1 MGEIKEEE
9 SLSHERRYPKR
20 ERKTVLESIIIDSD
34 EETPVQN
41 KKRKSI
47 KKEEPEAKKKKSC
60 LQEHSKEVIEKIKKF
75 KKQVP
80 KVGEYETGCCGSCT
94 SLECIRAAKNNDIEL
109 LKKLLED
116 TTNVS
121 DPFIQNDSEN
131 SLSIARKQN
140 NLEMLKLL
148 VNEKKNPKKRRGGTY
163 YSFSLNT
170 GSYSSLKNRHGFK
183 VKESRGSKEG
193 NTAFYQDGEGDDE
206 KDLGNYPITKEIL
219 DFLIVEGYSVLRQF
233 SESKF
238 YSLVE
243 SGDLETAKLICKSLK
258 SEDSE
263 SGFNTLHEEVLSF
276 NGEELS
282 KYIVSGITK
291 KTFGNHSITP
301 IHCAAI
307 NPNTKYLK
315 ELMEAF
321 YEKKQTMGH
330 HITDKNG
337 RKPIHFAAVCSS
349 AENLKYLIEECKS
362 DPSDADSTG
371 MNAFLLACKFGK
383 LECIKYLS
391 SDEFEIL
398 KNSKNNRRFTGLHL
412 AALGGHF
419 DVVNH
424 LVKSISEI
432 SVLNSVGETPLSIA
446 AEKGYYN
453 IVECLLNQ
461 DLNWAL
467 EQKGD
472 KRRKNPLHYAAMNGH
487 FEIVKILLL
496 HGFDANSTDSSGN
509 SVAHYAAAFGKLEI
523 LKLLELANADFNVM
537 NDWATTPLSISIV
550 KEHLKISEY
559 LLQNP
564 DINVNFVD
572 DNNETMLHHLLY
584 KKEGDYL
591 KQVDYL
597 VNQKKANVDIVSVDG
612 VTLLHILASSNSKD
626 DLALAKLLVQNGA
639 PFDKEDSYGNT
650 PLFIAY
656 DSQNLHLIRYFLEL
670 NADVMKKNDKNQNI
684 LHLMNLHISNRFIQP
699 VFRVIAPFIT
709 DDQWKILRSEV
720 DVSGSTPLLT
730 LINTFQYR
738 SNYGK
743 QFNFLK
749 LKPNQDKNEEIRTV
763 NRYDRTGDN
772 SEFFS
777 NYFNDFFSYTSCD
790 INIQQKDG
798 STALHLS
805 LSKSQDFNR
814 LSKFLLENG
823 ADPNIKDNKGMTCLH
838 IVAKDFQLNLAAAK
852 DLISYKADV
861 NAKDNHQQT
870 PLHYICKILERK
882 ALLLEFIQAGT
893 NVNELD
899 EENKTALHLAL
910 VHHQPASFISTL
922 LSSGA
927 KSEIKDIHGRIPLHY
942 SMMSA
947 TNPNRKPLEI
957 EQLLISHNS
966 NINELDNEK
975 RTCLH
980 YLFIDI
986 PHHNDPVNLIT
997 SLFFSCNDID
1007 VQQKDIYGRSVL
1019 HEASAKGSN
1028 ISSMYLIQK
1037 GSKLND
1043 DDEDG
1048 NSPLVLA
1055 FLNGYKDFGLTLI
1068 NKGAKV
1074 NRTGLFLQNTSKP
1087 SNHLKSLENSQFRF
1101 GEPKPIEKDETM
1113 SLLRIIMKKD
1123 WIGLVYYLLPDI
1135 PSFLS
1140 FQDAYFCSLPKVID
1154 AILSKSKVEDLSS
1167 LDEIGESLF
1176 FKIVKQSK
1184 GQFSITVLEKLIQ
1197 KIGNSL
1203 INKPNNSKEYLIHY
1217 VVKTENVLMLE
1228 CLLKHGVDVNSQD
1241 KDGKTPLMISCME
1254 NFTSIAMIL
1263 IEHKSKV
1270 TLVDNNKR
1278 NALFYLVTPNE
1289 FGSHENIDLANILI
1303 EKGVDLSSKDAFK
1316 FSVVYYAAQQSS
1328 QRFYNEFMKHNAK
1341 KETKTKKISVSTPYI
1356 NVDVELDSKNARKQ
1370 IETSE
1375 DPMDVENIIQV
1386 DPKSGFKHGE
1396 VVKDKNGVYFD
1407 IHLSKCNIQGEISF
1421 YSFYR
1426 MQLIYNPFTKIYYLW
1441 TKWGKWYFNLFDNQ
1455 GRGRNTTKNTN
1466 CIF

>member
-1 MGEIKEEE
+1 MSNILVKKEE
-9 SLSHERRYPKR
+9 SLTRERRYPKR
-20 ERKTVLESIIIDSD
+20 ERKTVLESIIVDSD

-47 KKEEPEAKKKKSC
+47 KKEEPDAKKKKPNLSE
-60 LQEHSKEVIEKIKKF
+60 LSKEVKQKIKNFEKV
-75 KKQVP
+75 VP
-80 KVGEYETGCCGSCT
+80 KAGEYETGCCGSCT
-94 SLECIRAAKNNDIEL
+94 SLECIRAVENNDIDL

-116 TTNVS
+116 KNVS
-121 DPFIQNDSEN
+121 DPFIQKNSEN

-140 NLEMLKLL
+140 NLEMLKIL
-148 VNEKKNPKKRRGGTY
+148 VNEQRHPNKSRLGRRY
-163 YSFSLNT
+163 FSYSSNI
-170 GSYSSLKNRHGFK
+170 GSYSGLKNRHGFK

-193 NTAFYQDGEGDDE
+193 NSAFYQESNLDDE
-206 KDLGNYPITKEIL
+206 KGLGRYPITKEIL
-219 DFLIVEGYSVLRQF
+219 DFFTVEGYYVLNQF

-238 YSLVE
+238 YLLVE
-243 SGDLETAKLICKSLK
+243 SGDLESAKLICKSLK
-258 SEDSE
+258 TENSE

-315 ELMEAF
+315 ELMETF

-349 AENLKYLIEECKS
+349 VENLKYLVEECKA

-383 LECIKYLS
+383 IECIKYLTT
-391 SDEFEIL
+391 DEFEVL
-398 KNSKNNRRFTGLHL
+398 KNSKNNRRFTGLHM
-412 AALGGHF
+412 AAMGGHL
-419 DVVNH
+419 DAVNH
-424 LVKSISEI
+424 LVKSISEL
-432 SVLNSVGETPLSIA
+432 SPLNSAGETPLIIA
-446 AEKGYYN
+446 AENGHFKV
-453 IVECLLNQ
+453 VECLLNQ
-461 DLNWAL
+461 ELNWTI

-472 KRRKNPLHYAAMNGH
+472 KRKKNALHYAAMNGH

-509 SVAHYAAAFGKLEI
+509 SVAHYAAAFGKLDI
-523 LKLLELANADFNVM
+523 LKLLALANADFNVM
-537 NDWATTPLSISIV
+537 NDWSTTPLSISIV

-584 KKEGDYL
+584 KKEGDFL

-597 VNQKKANVDIVSVDG
+597 VNQKKANVDTVSVDG
-612 VTLLHILASSNSKD
+612 VTLLHILASSNRND
-626 DLALAKLLVQNGA
+626 DLDVAKLLVQNGA

-650 PLFIAY
+650 PFFVAY
-656 DSQNLHLIRYFLEL
+656 DSQNLKLIRYFLEL
-670 NADVMKKNDKNQNI
+670 NANVMKKNEKNQNI
-684 LHLMNLHISNRFIQP
+684 LHLMNLHITYRFVQP

-730 LINTFQYR
+730 LINTYQHR
-738 SNYGK
+738 SNYGC
-743 QFNFLK
+743 QFNFVK
-749 LKPNQDKNEEIRTV
+749 LKPNQDKNEKFQTIEE
-763 NRYDRTGDN
+763 YKRTGD
-772 SEFFS
+772 SSTLFS
-777 NYFNDFFSYTSCD
+777 KYFSDFFSYTSCD
-790 INIQQKDG
+790 INLQQKDG

-805 LSKSQDFNR
+805 LSKSEDFNN
-814 LSKFLLENG
+814 LSKFLLEHG

-838 IVAKDFQLNLAAAK
+838 IVAMDSRSNLDAIK
-852 DLISYKADV
+852 DLIYFKTDV
-861 NAKDNHQQT
+861 HAKDIHQQT
-870 PLHYICKILERK
+870 PLHYACKILDRLPLLSELIK
-882 ALLLEFIQAGT
+882 AGS
-893 NVNELD
+893 NVNEPD
-899 EENKTALHLAL
+899 GENKTALHLSL
-910 VHHQPASFISTL
+910 IHHQPKPFISML

-927 KSEIKDIHGRIPLHY
+927 STDIKDIHGRIPLHY

-947 TNPNRKPLEI
+947 THPNRKPLEI
-957 EQLLISHNS
+957 EQLLISHKS
-966 NINELDNEK
+966 NINALDNEK

-980 YLFIDI
+980 YLFIHI
-986 PHHNDPVNLIT
+986 PHHNDPVNLIS

-1019 HEASAKGSN
+1019 HESCAKGSN

-1074 NRTGLFLQNTSKP
+1074 NHTCRYLNNTSKP
-1087 SNHLKSLENSQFRF
+1087 SKIFHTPEHFPF
-1101 GEPKPIEKDETM
+1101 GQPKTVEKEETM
-1113 SLLRIIMKKD
+1113 SLLRMIMKKD

-1135 PSFLS
+1135 PSFQS
-1140 FQDAYFCSLPKVID
+1140 FQDAYACSLPKVLD
-1154 AILSKSKVEDLSS
+1154 AILSNSKSDDLNSI
-1167 LDEIGESLF
+1167 DESGESLF
-1176 FKIVKQSK
+1176 FKIVKQK
-1184 GQFSITVLEKLIQ
+1184 GQFSITVLEKLIN

-1203 INKPNNSKEYLIHY
+1203 INKPNNSKEYIIHH
-1217 VVKTENVLMLE
+1217 VVKNENVEMLE
-1228 CLLKHGVDVNSQD
+1228 CLLKHGVNVNSQD
-1241 KDGKTPLMISCME
+1241 KDGKTPLMIACMK
-1254 NFTSIAMIL
+1254 NLTSIAMVL
-1263 IEHKSKV
+1263 IQNESKV
-1270 TLVDNNKR
+1270 TLVDNNNR
-1278 NALFYLVTPNE
+1278 NALFYVVSPND
-1289 FGSHENIDLANILI
+1289 FGSYENIELAKILF
-1303 EKGVDLSSKDAFK
+1303 EKGVDLNSKDAFK
-1316 FSVVYYAAQQSS
+1316 CTVVYYAAQQFS
-1328 QRFYNEFMKHNAK
+1328 QRFYGEFMRLKAK
-1341 KETKTKKISVSTPYI
+1341 KEIIPKKTSTVTPYI
-1356 NVDVELDSKNARKQ
+1356 DVDVELDSKNARKQ
-1370 IETSE
+1370 MESSE
-1375 DPMDVENIIQV
+1375 DPMEVENIIKV
-1386 DPKSGFKHGE
+1386 DTKSGFKYGE
-1396 VVKDKNGVYFD
+1396 VFKDKDGVYLD
-1407 IHLSKCNIQGEISF
+1407 VHLSKCNIQGENSF

-1441 TKWGKWYFNLFDNQ
+1441 TNWGKW
-1455 GRGRNTTKNTN
+1455 
-1466 CIF
+1466 